1 MGDFNQMRQALESGI
16 IDGYVSERP
25 DAISAENAN
34 SDFKMIS
41 FEEGQGFSTSVSDT
55 AIAVGLR
62 KDDTEMLAKVNAV
75 YLVFQKMNV
84 WNSWIK

>member
-41 FEEGQGFSTSVSDT
+41 FEEGQGFQHQNLIQLLPLGFAKTTQKCSLKST
-55 AIAVGLR
+55 L
-62 KDDTEMLAKVNAV
+62 
-75 YLVFQKMNV
+75 F
-84 WNSWIK
+84 